1 MKYQEVRNI
10 ISDLMTSNKKEFIM
24 ALMSIETGQK
34 DIQILEAKYEE
45 YINNEDFKLLDD
57 EFYMWK
63 F

>member
-24 ALMSIETGQK
+24 ALMSIETGQN

-57 EFYMWK
+57 EFYM
-63 F
+63 

>member
-24 ALMSIETGQK
+24 ALMSIETGQN

>member
-57 EFYMWK
+57 EFYM
-63 F
+63 